1 MNLEKHE
8 SPRLMT
14 WEEGMA
20 FKREV
25 LAKKYWFDSIKL
37 AAGTYTGDELDIL
50 HMVSVI

>member
-1 MNLEKHE
+1 MNLEKRE

-25 LAKKYWFDSIKL
+25 LAKKYWFDSINL
-37 AAGTYTGDELDIL
+37 AAGTYNGDEAEYLIII
-50 HMVSVI
+50 SVI